1 MYDQDVKD
9 IIAKIERADAGS
21 PRKRITILGAG
32 MAGLV
37 AAYELSRL
45 GHHITLIDAQARIG
59 GRVRTHRFK
68 NGDYHELG
76 AMRIPKTHHFTRYY
90 IDKCGLKLRKFIN
103 SHDDPDSFYF
113 IRGIRTT
120 HRDAVKELLPK
131 FQLSAN
137 ELSMIEN
144 ADGPEG
150 TALLA
155 LLAPLEELVNEILSD
170 QESLDALFG
179 RGPLTE
185 LIRKLE
191 SQTIYDF
198 LREHLDTED
207 AIELVGAITG
217 LEVWW
222 DKAVTMLLRDDIV
235 QHDSDGLDEIVGGL
249 DLLPKGI
256 FSLLEKR
263 DNVVIELNTEIH
275 SISNEAS
282 RVQFTSSPRG
292 KKEEIVHRD
301 ADYLICTIPFAV
313 LRRMEVTGV
322 SAGKMRAIRNLT
334 YASSAK
340 VLFSCRE
347 RFWESNDGICGS
359 GSQQDLINRQIYYP
373 SDLEVDE
380 SQPLMAKSSLNTVI
394 GQYAQYPKPKRTDT
408 TPRSGALVG
417 SYCWGSDARRLGS
430 LSHKDRAK
438 VVLDAVGEIHRE
450 ALEPGMIL
458 DSVSMFWD
466 EFDWNSGAF
475 CFMKPKDFEL
485 YYQDTIKPEGKLL
498 FAGEHCSLDQ
508 GWIQGAISSSL
519 NAVLH
524 LVEQGVLAASVQK
537 TPLREIK

>member
-1 MYDQDVKD
+1 MYDQDVKK
-9 IIAKIERADAGS
+9 IIANIENADAGT

-45 GHHITLIDAQARIG
+45 GHHITLIDAQDKIG
-59 GRVRTHRFK
+59 GRVKTHRFK

-76 AMRIPKTHHFTRYY
+76 AMRIPKTHYFTRYY

-103 SHDDPDSFYF
+103 HHDDPDSFYF

-120 HRDAVKELLPK
+120 HKDAVKELVPK
-131 FQLSAN
+131 FQLSDR
-137 ELSMIEN
+137 ELSMIKN
-144 ADGPEG
+144 ADTES

-155 LLAPLEELVNEILSD
+155 LLAPLEEAVNEILSD
-170 QESLDALFG
+170 RESLDALFG
-179 RGPLTE
+179 KGPLTQ

-198 LREHLDTED
+198 LREHLDTEE

-222 DKAVTMLLRDDIV
+222 DKAITMLLRDEIV
-235 QHDSDGLDEIVGGL
+235 QHDSSGLDEIVGGL

-256 FSLLEKR
+256 FSLLKDR

-275 SISNEAS
+275 SINNEAS
-282 RVQFTSSPRG
+282 KVQFTSSPRG
-292 KKEEIVHRD
+292 KKEEIVCRD

-313 LRRMEVTGV
+313 LRRMEVTGLSV
-322 SAGKMRAIRNLT
+322 GKMRAIRNLT
-334 YASSAK
+334 YASSTK

-347 RFWESNDGICGS
+347 RFWESNYEIIGS
-359 GSQQDLINRQIYYP
+359 GSQQDSINRQIYYP
-373 SDLEVDE
+373 SDREIDE
-380 SQPLMAKSSLNTVI
+380 SQLLAKSSLNTVT
-394 GQYAQYPKPKRTDT
+394 GQYMQYKKRKITDT
-408 TPRSGALVG
+408 TPKSGALVG

-438 VVLDAVGEIHRE
+438 VVLDAVGEIHPE
-450 ALEPGMIL
+450 ALESGMIL
-458 DSVSMFWD
+458 NSVSIFWD
-466 EFDWNSGAF
+466 EFDWTSGAF

-508 GWIQGAISSSL
+508 GWIQGAISSTL

-524 LVEQGVLAASVQK
+524 LVEQH
-537 TPLREIK
+537 

>member
-1 MYDQDVKD
+1 MYDQDVKQ
-9 IIAKIERADAGS
+9 IIANIERADAGTS
-21 PRKRITILGAG
+21 RKRITIIGAG

-45 GHHITLIDAQARIG
+45 GHQITLIDAQHRIG

-76 AMRIPKTHHFTRYY
+76 AMRIPRTHGFTRYY
-90 IDKCGLKLRKFIN
+90 INKCGLKTRRFIN
-103 SHDDPDSFYF
+103 HHDDPDSFYF

-120 HRDAVKELLPK
+120 HKDAVKKLVPK
-131 FQLSAN
+131 FRLSDR
-137 ELSMIEN
+137 ELSTIEN
-144 ADGPEG
+144 ATPES

-155 LLAPLEELVNEILSD
+155 LLAPLGESVKEILSD
-170 QESLDALFG
+170 RKSLDALFG
-179 RGPLTE
+179 KGPLTE
-185 LIRKLE
+185 LIEKLE

-198 LREHLDTED
+198 LREHLDTEE
-207 AIELVGAITG
+207 AIELIGAITG

-222 DKAVTMLLRDDIV
+222 DKAITMLLRDEIV
-235 QHDSDGLDEIVGGL
+235 QHNSDGLDEIVGGL
-249 DLLPKGI
+249 DLLPEGI
-256 FSLLEKR
+256 YSLLKDC

-275 SISNEAS
+275 SINNGAS
-282 RVQFTSSPRG
+282 KVQFTSSPRG
-292 KKEEIVHRD
+292 KKEKIVCRD
-301 ADYLICTIPFAV
+301 TDYLICTIPFSV
-313 LRRMEVTGV
+313 LRRMKLTGV
-322 SAGKMRAIRNLT
+322 SVGKMRAIRNLT
-334 YASSAK
+334 YASSTK
-340 VLFSCRE
+340 VLFSCQK
-347 RFWESNDGICGS
+347 RFWESNYGIFGS

-373 SDLEVDE
+373 SDQEIDE
-380 SQPLMAKSSLNTVI
+380 SQPLMTKSPLNSVI
-394 GQYAQYPKPKRTDT
+394 GQYMQYPKPKITDT
-408 TPRSGALVG
+408 TAESGALVG

-438 VVLDAVGEIHRE
+438 VVLDCVGQIHPE

-466 EFDWNSGAF
+466 EFDWTAGAF

-508 GWIQGAISSSL
+508 GWIQGAISSAL

-524 LVEQGVLAASVQK
+524 LVKQQ
-537 TPLREIK
+537 

>member
-1 MYDQDVKD
+1 MK
-9 IIAKIERADAGS
+9 
-21 PRKRITILGAG
+21 
-32 MAGLV
+32 
-37 AAYELSRL
+37 
-45 GHHITLIDAQARIG
+45 
-59 GRVRTHRFK
+59 
-68 NGDYHELG
+68 
-76 AMRIPKTHHFTRYY
+76 
-90 IDKCGLKLRKFIN
+90 
-103 SHDDPDSFYF
+103 
-113 IRGIRTT
+113 
-120 HRDAVKELLPK
+120 
-131 FQLSAN
+131 
-137 ELSMIEN
+137 
-144 ADGPEG
+144 
-150 TALLA
+150 
-155 LLAPLEELVNEILSD
+155 EILSD
-170 QESLDALFG
+170 RESLDALFG
-179 RGPLTE
+179 QGPLTE

-249 DLLPKGI
+249 DLLPQGI
-256 FSLLEKR
+256 FSLLEKC
-263 DNVVIELNTEIH
+263 DNVDIELNTEIH
-275 SISNEAS
+275 SIHNKAAK
-282 RVQFTSSPRG
+282 VKFTSSLRG
-292 KKEEIVHRD
+292 KKEQIVHRE

-322 SAGKMRAIRNLT
+322 SVGKMRAIRNLT

-347 RFWESNDGICGS
+347 RFWESNEGIFGS

-373 SDLEVDE
+373 SDREIDE
-380 SQPLMAKSSLNTVI
+380 SQPLMAKSSLNTVT
-394 GQYAQYPKPKRTDT
+394 GQYAQYPKPERTDT

-430 LSHKDRAK
+430 LRHKDREK
-438 VVLDAVGEIHRE
+438 VVLDAVGQIHPE

-466 EFDWNSGAF
+466 EFDWTSGAF

-485 YYQDTIKPEGKLL
+485 YYQDTIEPEGKLL

-524 LVEQGVLAASVQK
+524 LVAQN
-537 TPLREIK
+537 